1 MELENTVY
9 SASEDDGQILICA
22 VMNSSLSIWSD
33 FEVILSL
40 NSTDESSL
48 EGLHHYYNNTEKFL
62 VVLFFSTDFPVSL
75 IHLHFNAQNSYTH
88 RTVACAD
95 VAITN
100 DNIAEENKV
109 FDLFLLR
116 TPDLNQRITILN
128 SPPRMLSLQD
138 DDDDDDGIV
147 RLFKMLL
154 ILFLLFEVVV
164 FIGFSSSTYI
174 VTESEQQVTM
184 CVQVQQVLNSK
195 SGGALR
201 PFSVSILP
209 EEGI

>member
-1 MELENTVY
+1 MKLENTVY

-22 VMNSSLSIWSD
+22 VMNSSLSLWSD
-33 FEVILSL
+33 FEVILFL

-109 FDLFLLR
+109 FDLLLLR
-116 TPDLNQRITILN
+116 TPDLGQRITMLN
-128 SPPRMLSLQD
+128 LPPVKLFLQ
-138 DDDDDDGIV
+138 DDDDGIV
-147 RLFKMLL
+147 RLFKMVL
-154 ILFLLFEVVV
+154 ILFFL
-164 FIGFSSSTYI
+164 
-174 VTESEQQVTM
+174 
-184 CVQVQQVLNSK
+184 
-195 SGGALR
+195 
-201 PFSVSILP
+201 
-209 EEGI
+209 

>member
-33 FEVILSL
+33 FEVILFL
-40 NSTDESSL
+40 NSTDESSP

-75 IHLHFNAQNSYTH
+75 IHLHFNAQNSYTY

-116 TPDLNQRITILN
+116 TPDLNHRITILN
-128 SPPRMLSLQD
+128 SPPRMLFLQ
-138 DDDDDDGIV
+138 DDDDGIV

-154 ILFLLFEVVV
+154 ILFLLFEAVV

-174 VTESEQQVTM
+174 VTESEQQVTV
-184 CVQVQQVLNSK
+184 CVQVLNSE

>member
-22 VMNSSLSIWSD
+22 VMNSSLSLWSD

-48 EGLHHYYNNTEKFL
+48 EGLHHYYNNTEKCL

-75 IHLHFNAQNSYTH
+75 IHLHFNAQNSYIH
-88 RTVACAD
+88 RTAACAD

-116 TPDLNQRITILN
+116 TPGLNQRIKILN
-128 SPPRMLSLQD
+128 SPPRMLFLQ
-138 DDDDDDGIV
+138 DDDDDGIV
-147 RLFKMLL
+147 RFFKMLL
-154 ILFLLFEVVV
+154 ILFFLFEALV

-174 VTESEQQVTM
+174 TTESEQQVTV
-184 CVQVQQVLNSK
+184 CVQVQVLNSE